1 MLDSEKIPPL
11 SDTPKNEAGIIM
23 VQLYALAQGR
33 QPAARGQH
41 VRGDI
46 LNEKTSFSP
55 SPGKATT
62 ERRSSF

>member
-1 MLDSEKIPPL
+1 
-11 SDTPKNEAGIIM
+11 M

-33 QPAARGQH
+33 QSAARGQH

-46 LNEKTSFSP
+46 LNEKTSFNP

-62 ERRSSF
+62 ER